1 MTWIIKVEHIDDK
14 TGECLSAR
22 KGVTDQEVM
31 QSKLDALDL
40 AFRELTDAVNAQ
52 LSGEKK

>member
-14 TGECLSAR
+14 TGECISAR

-31 QSKLDALDL
+31 QSKLDALDF
-40 AFRELTDAVNAQ
+40 AFRELTDTVNAQ
-52 LSGEKK
+52 LTGEKK

>member
-22 KGVTDQEVM
+22 KGLTDLEVK
-31 QSKLDALDL
+31 QSKLNALDF
-40 AFRELTDAVNAQ
+40 AFRELTDTVNAQ
-52 LSGEKK
+52 LTGESK